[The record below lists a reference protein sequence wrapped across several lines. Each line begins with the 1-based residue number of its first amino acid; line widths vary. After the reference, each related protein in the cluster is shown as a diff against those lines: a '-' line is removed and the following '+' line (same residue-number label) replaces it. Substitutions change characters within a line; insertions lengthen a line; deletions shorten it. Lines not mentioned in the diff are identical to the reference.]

1 MASLDASS
9 TITKTMKESL
19 YGSAAIPNQKIVAPA
34 NDGVETTVTT
44 SGDSYTITL
53 KNTNSSVT
61 KASGSKDI
69 SVMPWAEYFGKT
81 LSYPSISIETQNGE
95 TLSGDWSAGG
105 TITTENGKTVVTPP
119 EWSSKTLEP
128 GASLTFTLKSG
139 KGTANA
145 QNIKGITLRQKAV
158 SAGRNFV
165 NKSCL

>member
-9 TITKTMKESL
+9 TITKTMKNHCMVQQQF
-19 YGSAAIPNQKIVAPA
+19 PNQKIVAPA

-119 EWSSKTLEP
+119 EWSSKNIRAGSFINILH
-128 GASLTFTLKSG
+128 LKSG

-145 QNIKGITLRQKAV
+145 QKYK
-158 SAGRNFV
+158 
-165 NKSCL
+165 KE